1 MVGGLGP
8 VLMGW
13 DGEEREGRFQP
24 GLTAHHPMCQENLE
38 EPMALQELDS
48 SNGALLPFY
57 DPDTNVVYVCG
68 KVGPGR
74 ADGGGKQAARLG
86 ADPCHLPPAGRL
98 QHPVL

>member
-1 MVGGLGP
+1 
-8 VLMGW
+8 
-13 DGEEREGRFQP
+13 
-24 GLTAHHPMCQENLE
+24 
-38 EPMALQELDS
+38 MALQELDS

-74 ADGGGKQAARLG
+74 VGVGWWRREAGPG
-86 ADPCHLPPAGRL
+86 ADPCPSRRPGRL

>member
-1 MVGGLGP
+1 MGENLSGMVGAVPAGVGDSLGP

-13 DGEEREGRFQP
+13 DGEEMEGKFWC
-24 GLTAHHPMCQENLE
+24 GLTAHYPMCQENLE

-57 DPDTNVVYVCG
+57 DPDTSVVYVCG

-74 ADGGGKQAARLG
+74 AGGGG
-86 ADPCHLPPAGRL
+86 EEGRL
-98 QHPVL
+98 PKC